1 MTETLAI
8 IPVDG
13 ELDATMTVPGSKSIT
28 NRALLCAALASGV
41 SRIEKPLV
49 ADDTEAMIDCL
60 ARLGVDIVLDQNREV
75 IEIVGGEGFVPPG
88 PVGLDARL
96 SGTTARFLLP
106 VLACGTGRYVLD
118 AAVPMR
124 RRPMGPILAALFE
137 LGAQLTEEGEPDH
150 LPIAIEGRPLR
161 GGRVALRGD
170 VSSQFVSGLMMA
182 APLMT
187 AGLRI
192 SLTTDPVS
200 RPYLALTARVMA
212 AFGVEA
218 DLESDGVIVV
228 PPAVYTAAAP
238 YVVEPDASTASYFF
252 AAAAICG
259 GRVRIEGLA
268 RGSAQGD
275 LAFVD
280 VLARMG
286 VEVELAADYVEVRHH
301 GELHGVDVDMSEM
314 SDTAQTLAA
323 VAVFA
328 SSPTR
333 VRGISFVRGKETD
346 RIAAVVAE
354 LRLLGIDAVE
364 ERDGFTVVPGVVQ
377 PATVHTY
384 GDHRMAMSFALIG
397 LRVGGIEIED
407 PRCAGKTF
415 PEYWIALDRL
425 RTGHQ

>member
-1 MTETLAI
+1 MSDALALT
-8 IPVDG
+8 PVDG
-13 ELDATMTVPGSKSIT
+13 PLDVTTTVPGSKSIT

-41 SRIEKPLV
+41 SRLEKPLL
-49 ADDTEAMIDCL
+49 ADDTEAMVDSL
-60 ARLGVDIVLDQNREV
+60 QRLGVDLVVDEEHGA
-75 IEIVGGEGFVPPG
+75 IEIVGGDGFVPPG

-106 VLACGTGRYVLD
+106 VLACGTGKYLLD
-118 AAVPMR
+118 AALPMR
-124 RRPMGPILAALFE
+124 KRPMGPILAALFE

-150 LPIAIEGRPLR
+150 LPVSIEGRPLR

-200 RPYLALTARVMA
+200 RPYLALTAGVMA

-218 DLESDGVIVV
+218 DLESEGVIVV
-228 PPAVYTAAAP
+228 PPAMYTAAAP

-259 GRVRIEGLA
+259 GRVRIDGLG

-286 VEVELAADYVEVRHH
+286 AEVELAPDYVEVRHH
-301 GELHGVDVDMSEM
+301 GDLQGVDVDMSEI

-333 VRGISFVRGKETD
+333 VRGIGFVRGKETD

-354 LRLLGIDAVE
+354 LRRCGIDAVE

-377 PATVHTY
+377 PTTVRTY

-397 LRVGGIEIED
+397 LKVSGIEIED
-407 PRCAGKTF
+407 PGCVAKTF
-415 PEYWIALDRL
+415 PAYWTALDGL
-425 RTGHQ
+425 RTGHR

>member
-1 MTETLAI
+1 MSDALAV

-13 ELDATMTVPGSKSIT
+13 PLDVTLTVPGSKSIT

-49 ADDTEAMIDCL
+49 ADDTEAMIDSL
-60 ARLGVDIVLDQNREV
+60 QRLGVDLVVDEEHAA
-75 IEIVGGEGFVPPG
+75 IEIVGGDGFVPPG

-106 VLACGTGRYVLD
+106 VLACGTGKYLLD
-118 AAVPMR
+118 AALPMR

-150 LPIAIEGRPLR
+150 LPLSIEGRPLR

-200 RPYLALTARVMA
+200 RPYLALTAGVMA

-218 DLESDGVIVV
+218 DLESEGLIVV
-228 PPAVYTAAAP
+228 PPAMYTAVAP

-259 GRVRIEGLA
+259 GRVRIDGLG

-286 VEVELAADYVEVRHH
+286 AEVELAADHVEVRHH
-301 GELHGVDVDMSEM
+301 GELQGIDVDMSEI

-354 LRLLGIDAVE
+354 LRRCGIDAVE

-377 PATVHTY
+377 PTTVHTY

-397 LRVGGIEIED
+397 LRIGGIEIED
-407 PRCAGKTF
+407 PGCVAKTF
-415 PEYWIALDRL
+415 PEYWTALDGL
-425 RTGHQ
+425 RTGHR